1 MRMASRT
8 LARNGESLSFHVQI
22 EGWYAYINGGD
33 YAQEQQ
39 EALASALMAAQESE
53 FDALLPDGCYWSPR
67 VSEVTGPV
75 GTDLEAAL
83 ASASTGRHES
93 AVDDAMELARH
104 RAVARF
110 AAINREAL
118 RQ

>member
-1 MRMASRT
+1 MTSTT
-8 LARNGESLSFHVQI
+8 LARNGGSLSFDVQI

-33 YAQEQQ
+33 YTQDQQ
-39 EALASALMAAQESE
+39 EALASALMAAQKGE
-53 FDALLPDGCYWSPR
+53 FDALLPGGCYWSPR
-67 VSEVTGPV
+67 ASEVTGPV

-93 AVDDAMELARH
+93 AVDDAMELACERV
-104 RAVARF
+104 VARF
-110 AAINREAL
+110 DAIEREAL